1 MPTPLRIS
9 TLTRKREEYQALVNV
24 AFARG
29 RDGLD
34 QQIWHQI
41 EIDVPRTR
49 PGIRLWME
57 GGTQRVSTIRRMTRT
72 HVSRGKYIAIS
83 ISHLSHRL
91 VT

>member
-1 MPTPLRIS
+1 MRIS
-9 TLTRKREEYQALVNV
+9 TLTRKREEYKSLVQL

-29 RDGLD
+29 REGLD

-57 GGTQRVSTIRRMTRT
+57 GDTQRVSLLSNYDRLHWDSSIYYLPRRPI
-72 HVSRGKYIAIS
+72 VS
-83 ISHLSHRL
+83 ISFLSGY
-91 VT
+91 